1 MQATGDSDHQL
12 CSIVDPMTGYCNW
25 GMAVNKQVEHDPE
38 ARIEVQTI
46 AHRCTGATVKVLFH
60 NPQLLS
66 EIDRIEIIAVALLIK
81 AG

>member
-1 MQATGDSDHQL
+1 MATGDSDHEL
-12 CSIVDPMTGYCNW
+12 CSTVDTMTGYCNW
-25 GMAVNKQVEHDPE
+25 RIGVNKRVDHDPE

-46 AHRCTGATVKVLFH
+46 VHRCTGATVKMLFR

-66 EIDRIEIIAVALLIK
+66 EIDRIEIVTVALLIK